1 MKDIISKAKNTIL
14 ENNLIKR
21 GERILL
27 AVSGGADSIA
37 MLYIMRE
44 LSKDFAFSIGI
55 ASFNHKIR
63 KEASNE
69 VEFVENLCKSFD
81 LEFYKDEFNIPHFA
95 KLNKLSL
102 EEASRIKRFEFLFE
116 VKEKYSFDKVALA
129 HNLDDL
135 VETVIMNIVRGAGI
149 KGLTGIKPKSFDGKI
164 IHPLIEIERKE
175 IENYLNSLN
184 AKYFIDLTNYSLD
197 YLRNRIRHVVI
208 PILTSLNP
216 NFKKEIL
223 NLSKIVQ
230 EENIFI
236 EKIANIDLRSI
247 KVDENS
253 FLLNAFQRLPLFE
266 KRRII
271 SLILKEDADFNLVEN
286 VIKSLEKRKRKTN
299 LKKDSYLI
307 SNGNIFWI
315 EEKTPFTL
323 KKTYSINIPGFTL
336 VEEAG
341 CKIEASFE
349 QELPKDL
356 TVYKVAFDYDK
367 IKLPLKVRFRKEG
380 DRILTESGTVKV
392 KDLFINEKIRRDKRH
407 TIPLIVDAED
417 SILWIAGV
425 KRSSLYK
432 VKGKNPRILLLKVY
446 FN

>member
-44 LSKDFAFSIGI
+44 LSKDFAFNWI

-149 KGLTGIKPKSFDGKI
+149 KGLTGIKPKALTGK
-164 IHPLIEIERKE
+164 
-175 IENYLNSLN
+175 
-184 AKYFIDLTNYSLD
+184 
-197 YLRNRIRHVVI
+197 
-208 PILTSLNP
+208 
-216 NFKKEIL
+216 
-223 NLSKIVQ
+223 
-230 EENIFI
+230 
-236 EKIANIDLRSI
+236 
-247 KVDENS
+247 
-253 FLLNAFQRLPLFE
+253 
-266 KRRII
+266 
-271 SLILKEDADFNLVEN
+271 
-286 VIKSLEKRKRKTN
+286 
-299 LKKDSYLI
+299 
-307 SNGNIFWI
+307 
-315 EEKTPFTL
+315 
-323 KKTYSINIPGFTL
+323 
-336 VEEAG
+336 
-341 CKIEASFE
+341 
-349 QELPKDL
+349 
-356 TVYKVAFDYDK
+356 
-367 IKLPLKVRFRKEG
+367 
-380 DRILTESGTVKV
+380 
-392 KDLFINEKIRRDKRH
+392 
-407 TIPLIVDAED
+407 
-417 SILWIAGV
+417 
-425 KRSSLYK
+425 
-432 VKGKNPRILLLKVY
+432 
-446 FN
+446 